1 MIRKMSEESYIRLYT
16 IIYSQKMNKKND
28 WRIVYSHIYNDFE
41 SKIEWKINKTIEWRI
56 VYNLIYYHLQ
66 SKIDKKNE

>member
-41 SKIEWKINKTIEWRI
+41 SKIEWKINKTMNEESYII
-56 VYNLIYYHLQ
+56 LYSIIYSQKLI
-66 SKIDKKNE
+66 KKNE